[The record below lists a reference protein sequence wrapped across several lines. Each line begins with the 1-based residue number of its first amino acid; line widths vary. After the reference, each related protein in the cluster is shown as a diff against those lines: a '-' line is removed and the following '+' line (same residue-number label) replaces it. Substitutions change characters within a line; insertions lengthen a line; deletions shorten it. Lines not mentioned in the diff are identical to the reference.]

1 MFTVNR
7 QCDEK
12 KQRNDESLTS
22 NLRLS
27 EGLNRVPSRH
37 VARLFF
43 NQMVKSA
50 LCWFQTAGEC
60 TLPLRCSAPGVT
72 FTPGLSEVQTVQLE
86 QMLGRVGSGRVGLA

>member
-43 NQMVKSA
+43 NQMVPELNQLFVGFRLQVSA
-50 LCWFQTAGEC
+50 RYFYAA
-60 TLPLRCSAPGVT
+60 PLQV
-72 FTPGLSEVQTVQLE
+72 
-86 QMLGRVGSGRVGLA
+86 

>member
-43 NQMVKSA
+43 NQMVPELNQLFVGFRLQVSA
-50 LCWFQTAGEC
+50 RYLCAA
-60 TLPLRCSAPGVT
+60 PLQV
-72 FTPGLSEVQTVQLE
+72 
-86 QMLGRVGSGRVGLA
+86 